1 MHSVYK
7 SNFLYR
13 EWKYSSFHITQTSE
27 SNITIPRNLFKNEIL
42 GGVSIAWL
50 GDATH
55 ADAIKR
61 RPQTIILENMYT

>member
-1 MHSVYK
+1 MLVIVRK
-7 SNFLYR
+7 IPLDWGFFQPIKLEENDI
-13 EWKYSSFHITQTSE
+13 WIE
-27 SNITIPRNLFKNEIL
+27 SRNLFKNEIL